1 MQMEYIGN
9 DEAKN
14 GGLFIRQ
21 CLDGEND
28 RGDRMDIDI
37 ENLVMKEG
45 G

>member
-1 MQMEYIGN
+1 MVRQRDKGTGCIGR
-9 DEAKN
+9 
-14 GGLFIRQ
+14 LFIRQ
-21 CLDGEND
+21 CLGREND